1 MLEYSE
7 IKERKYIVFE
17 GDPYEVLSSHVF
29 RKQQRKPVN
38 ATKLRNL
45 LTGRIV
51 EHSFHV
57 SDKAEEAEIKKHE
70 VKFLYANKG
79 EFWFSEVKDP
89 SKRFQ
94 LREDMI
100 GSASKFLKAN
110 MIVDTLIFEDGSEE
124 GKTIGV
130 KLPIKMD
137 LKVTESHPATKGNTA
152 QGASKE
158 VVLETG
164 ATLMVPM
171 FIKEGDIVRVNTE
184 TGDYADRVS
193 GNSF

>member
-1 MLEYSE
+1 MLEYNE

-17 GDPYEVLSSHVF
+17 GEPYEVLTSHVF

-38 ATKLRNL
+38 ATKLRSL
-45 LTGRIV
+45 LSGRIV

-57 SDKAEEAEIKKHE
+57 SDKAEEADIKKHE

-79 EFWFSEVKDP
+79 EFWFSEVSDP

-94 LREDMI
+94 LPEGMI

-110 MIVDTLIFEDGSEE
+110 MIVDTLIFEDGSDE

-152 QGASKE
+152 QGATKE